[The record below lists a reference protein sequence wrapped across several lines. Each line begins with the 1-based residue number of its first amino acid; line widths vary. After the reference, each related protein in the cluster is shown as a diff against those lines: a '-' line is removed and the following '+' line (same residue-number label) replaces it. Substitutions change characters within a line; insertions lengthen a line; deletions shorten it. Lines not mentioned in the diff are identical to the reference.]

1 MTLFP
6 QPVIKFTAQ
15 SGAYTASPGDYVLG
29 TAAAAWVLTLP
40 PVATGGVVSV
50 RKVDSAAFAITI
62 KTADGSTI
70 DGIAGTT
77 GIATAA
83 AQHAGYTVASDG
95 SNWWVVGT

>member
-6 QPVIKFTAQ
+6 QPIINFVAK
-15 SGAYTASPGDYVLG
+15 SGAYTANAGDYVLG
-29 TAAAAWVLTLP
+29 TAASAWTLTLP

-70 DGIAGTT
+70 DGVAGTT
-77 GIATAA
+77 GIATSTS
-83 AQHAGYTVASDG
+83 QHSGYTVASDG
-95 SNWWVVGT
+95 SNWWVVGS